1 MRLVGLLD
9 DRQLLG
15 RRPRSASLGT
25 RQNLCLRIRTSHR
38 HHTTPNPY
46 GSGRSC
52 PGHSGAVSAPELDR
66 RVHWC
71 KPLQTKTWYV
81 DETYVKVRGEW
92 MYLYRTIGDGGE
104 TLDFYLSQTRT
115 TKAAKQ
121 FLSKALNRS
130 PHHRPSVIS
139 TDKNRAYNEAIDSLR
154 KEGRL
159 PPTCQHRQVKFLN
172 NRLESGHGKLKQ
184 RIRPVQGFKSRKTAH
199 NAIRGFE
206 VMRMFRKGQF
216 RSMVDSLAGGS
227 EARYIGR
234 LFQVFIA

>member
-1 MRLVGLLD
+1 MSLAFKGRHFAPDIILLCMRWYCRYALSYRDLEEMM
-9 DRQLLG
+9 
-15 RRPRSASLGT
+15 AE
-25 RQNLCLRIRTSHR
+25 R
-38 HHTTPNPY
+38 HLSVDHTTIY
-46 GSGRSC
+46 RWVQ
-52 PGHSGAVSAPELDR
+52 HYAPELDR
-66 RVHWC
+66 RVQWC

-92 MYLYRTIGDGGE
+92 MYLYRAIGDGGE

-139 TDKNRAYNEAIDSLR
+139 TDKNRAYNEAIASLR

-172 NRLESGHGKLKQ
+172 NRLESDHGKLKQ
-184 RIRPVQGFKSRKTAH
+184 RIRPVRGFKSRKTAH

>member
-1 MRLVGLLD
+1 MSLAFKGRHFAPDVILLCMRWYCRYALSYRDLEKMM
-9 DRQLLG
+9 
-15 RRPRSASLGT
+15 AE
-25 RQNLCLRIRTSHR
+25 R
-38 HHTTPNPY
+38 HLSVDHTTIY
-46 GSGRSC
+46 RWVQ
-52 PGHSGAVSAPELDR
+52 HYAPELDR
-66 RVHWC
+66 RVQWC

-92 MYLYRTIGDGGE
+92 MYLYRAIGDGGE

-121 FLSKALNRS
+121 FLNKALNRS
-130 PHHRPSVIS
+130 PHNRPSVIS
-139 TDKNRAYNEAIDSLR
+139 IDKNQAYNEAIASLR

-159 PPTCQHRQVKFLN
+159 PPTCQHRQIKFLD
-172 NRLESGHGKLKQ
+172 NRLESDHGKLKQ
-184 RIRPVQGFKSRKTAH
+184 LIRPVRGFKSRKTAH

-234 LFQVFIA
+234 LFQVLIA

>member
-1 MRLVGLLD
+1 MSLAFKGRHFAPDIILLCMRWYCRYALSYRDLEEMM
-9 DRQLLG
+9 
-15 RRPRSASLGT
+15 AE
-25 RQNLCLRIRTSHR
+25 R
-38 HHTTPNPY
+38 HLSVDHTTIY
-46 GSGRSC
+46 RWVQ
-52 PGHSGAVSAPELDR
+52 HFAPELDR
-66 RVHWC
+66 RVQWC
-71 KPLQTKTWYV
+71 KLLQTKTWYV

-92 MYLYRTIGDGGE
+92 MYLYRAIGDGGE

-139 TDKNRAYNEAIDSLR
+139 TDRNRAYNEAIASLR

-172 NRLESGHGKLKQ
+172 NRLESDHGKLKQ
-184 RIRPVQGFKSRKTAH
+184 RIRPVRGFKSRKTAH

>member
-1 MRLVGLLD
+1 MSLAFKGRHFAPDIILLCMRWYCRYALSYRDPEEMMAERHLSVD
-9 DRQLLG
+9 H
-15 RRPRSASLGT
+15 
-25 RQNLCLRIRTSHR
+25 TSIYRWVQH
-38 HHTTPNPY
+38 Y
-46 GSGRSC
+46 
-52 PGHSGAVSAPELDR
+52 APELDR

-92 MYLYRTIGDGGE
+92 MYLYRAIGDGGE
-104 TLDFYLSQTRT
+104 TLDFYLSQART

-139 TDKNRAYNEAIDSLR
+139 TDKNLAYNEAIASLR

-172 NRLESGHGKLKQ
+172 NRLESDHGKLKQ
-184 RIRPVQGFKSRKTAH
+184 RIRPVRGFKSRKTAH

-234 LFQVFIA
+234 LF

>member
-1 MRLVGLLD
+1 MAFKGRHFAPDIILLCMRWYCRYALSYRDLEEMM
-9 DRQLLG
+9 
-15 RRPRSASLGT
+15 AE
-25 RQNLCLRIRTSHR
+25 R
-38 HHTTPNPY
+38 HLSVDHTTIY
-46 GSGRSC
+46 RWVQ
-52 PGHSGAVSAPELDR
+52 HYAPELDR
-66 RVHWC
+66 RVQWC

-92 MYLYRTIGDGGE
+92 MYLYRAIGDGGE

-115 TKAAKQ
+115 TKSAKQ

-139 TDKNRAYNEAIDSLR
+139 TDKNRAYNDAIASLR

-172 NRLESGHGKLKQ
+172 NRLESDHGKLKQ
-184 RIRPVQGFKSRKTAH
+184 RIRPVRGFKSRKTAH

>member
-1 MRLVGLLD
+1 MSLAFKGRHFAPDIILLCMRWYCRYALSYRDLEEMM
-9 DRQLLG
+9 
-15 RRPRSASLGT
+15 AE
-25 RQNLCLRIRTSHR
+25 R
-38 HHTTPNPY
+38 HLSVDHTTIY
-46 GSGRSC
+46 RWVQ
-52 PGHSGAVSAPELDR
+52 HFAPELDR
-66 RVHWC
+66 RVQWC

-92 MYLYRTIGDGGE
+92 MYLYRAISDGGE

-139 TDKNRAYNEAIDSLR
+139 TDKNRAYNEAIASLR

-172 NRLESGHGKLKQ
+172 NRLESDHGKLKQ
-184 RIRPVQGFKSRKTAH
+184 RIRPVRGFKSRKTAH

>member
-1 MRLVGLLD
+1 MSLAFKGRHFAPDIILLCMRWYCRYALSYRDLEEMM
-9 DRQLLG
+9 
-15 RRPRSASLGT
+15 AE
-25 RQNLCLRIRTSHR
+25 R
-38 HHTTPNPY
+38 HLSVDHTTIY
-46 GSGRSC
+46 RWVQ
-52 PGHSGAVSAPELDR
+52 HFAPELDR
-66 RVHWC
+66 RVQWC

-81 DETYVKVRGEW
+81 DETYMKVRGEW
-92 MYLYRTIGDGGE
+92 MYLYRAIGDGGE

-115 TKAAKQ
+115 TKSAKQ

-139 TDKNRAYNEAIDSLR
+139 TDKNRAYNEAIASLR
-154 KEGRL
+154 KEVRL
-159 PPTCQHRQVKFLN
+159 PPHCQHRQVKFLN
-172 NRLESGHGKLKQ
+172 NRLESDHGKLKQ
-184 RIRPVQGFKSRKTAH
+184 RIRPVRGFKSRKTAH

>member
-1 MRLVGLLD
+1 MSLAFKGRHFAPDIILLCMRWYCRYALNYRDLEEMM
-9 DRQLLG
+9 
-15 RRPRSASLGT
+15 AE
-25 RQNLCLRIRTSHR
+25 R
-38 HHTTPNPY
+38 HLSVDHTTIY
-46 GSGRSC
+46 RWVQ
-52 PGHSGAVSAPELDR
+52 HYAPELDR
-66 RVHWC
+66 RVQWC

-92 MYLYRTIGDGGE
+92 MYLYRAIGDGGE

-121 FLSKALNRS
+121 FLSKALNRL

-139 TDKNRAYNEAIDSLR
+139 TDKNRAYNEAIASLR

-159 PPTCQHRQVKFLN
+159 PPTCEHRQVKFLN
-172 NRLESGHGKLKQ
+172 NRLESDHGKLKQ
-184 RIRPVQGFKSRKTAH
+184 RIRPVRGFKSRKTAH
-199 NAIRGFE
+199 NTIRGFE

>member
-1 MRLVGLLD
+1 MSLAFKGRHFAPDIILLCMRWYC
-9 DRQLLG
+9 
-15 RRPRSASLGT
+15 RSALSYRDLEEMMAE
-25 RQNLCLRIRTSHR
+25 R
-38 HHTTPNPY
+38 HLSVDHTTIY
-46 GSGRSC
+46 RWVQ
-52 PGHSGAVSAPELDR
+52 HFAPELDR
-66 RVHWC
+66 RVQWC

-92 MYLYRTIGDGGE
+92 MYLYRAIGDGGE

-139 TDKNRAYNEAIDSLR
+139 TDKNRAYNEAIASLR

-172 NRLESGHGKLKQ
+172 NRLESDHGKLKQ
-184 RIRPVQGFKSRKTAH
+184 RIRPVRGFKSRKTAH

>member
-1 MRLVGLLD
+1 M
-9 DRQLLG
+9 
-15 RRPRSASLGT
+15 S
-25 RQNLCLRIRTSHR
+25 
-38 HHTTPNPY
+38 
-46 GSGRSC
+46 GSF
-52 PGHSGAVSAPELDR
+52 
-66 RVHWC
+66 
-71 KPLQTKTWYV
+71 
-81 DETYVKVRGEW
+81 
-92 MYLYRTIGDGGE
+92 GGYFN
-104 TLDFYLSQTRT
+104 FYLAQTRT

-139 TDKNRAYNEAIDSLR
+139 TDKNRAYNEAIASLR

-172 NRLESGHGKLKQ
+172 NRLESDHGKLKQ
-184 RIRPVQGFKSRKTAH
+184 RIRPVRGFESRKTAH

-234 LFQVFIA
+234 LFQVFIAWRKNVTGSLRPNWLFATEPGKVLGRPRSLTDAQKQVVREKLGEGASVSKLSRDYGVSRQTIQRARDEKGKHELEVDVQRSAAYS

>member
-1 MRLVGLLD
+1 MSAAFKGRHFAPDIILLC
-9 DRQLLG
+9 
-15 RRPRSASLGT
+15 T
-25 RQNLCLRIRTSHR
+25 RWYCRYALSYRDLEEMMAER
-38 HHTTPNPY
+38 HLAVDHTTIY
-46 GSGRSC
+46 RWVQ
-52 PGHSGAVSAPELDR
+52 HYAPELER
-66 RVHWC
+66 RVQWC
-71 KPLQTKTWYV
+71 KPLHTSTWYV

-92 MYLYRTIGDGGE
+92 MYLYRAIGDSGE

-115 TKAAKQ
+115 TKATKR
-121 FLSKALNRS
+121 FLSKALTRS

-139 TDKNRAYNEAIDSLR
+139 TDKNRSYNGVIASLR

-159 PPTCQHRQVKFLN
+159 APTCLHRRVKFLN
-172 NRLESGHGKLKQ
+172 NRLESDHGKLKQ
-184 RIRPVQGFKSRKTAH
+184 RIRPVRGFKSRKTAH

-234 LFQVFIA
+234 LFQVLIA

>member
-1 MRLVGLLD
+1 MSLAFK
-9 DRQLLG
+9 G
-15 RRPRSASLGT
+15 RHFAPDIIL
-25 RQNLCLRIRTSHR
+25 LCLRWYCRYALSYRDLEEMMAER
-38 HHTTPNPY
+38 HLSVDHTTIY
-46 GSGRSC
+46 RWVQ
-52 PGHSGAVSAPELDR
+52 HFAPELDR
-66 RVHWC
+66 RVQWC

-92 MYLYRTIGDGGE
+92 MYLYRAIGDGGE

-121 FLSKALNRS
+121 FLSEILNRS
-130 PHHRPSVIS
+130 PYHRPSVIS
-139 TDKNRAYNEAIDSLR
+139 TDKNRTYNEAIASLR

-159 PPTCQHRQVKFLN
+159 PPTCQHRQVRFLN
-172 NRLESGHGKLKQ
+172 NRLESDHGKLKQ
-184 RIRPVQGFKSRKTAH
+184 RIRPVRGFKSRKTAH

>member
-1 MRLVGLLD
+1 MAFKGRHFAPDIILLCMRWYCRYALSYRDLEEMM
-9 DRQLLG
+9 
-15 RRPRSASLGT
+15 AE
-25 RQNLCLRIRTSHR
+25 R
-38 HHTTPNPY
+38 HLSVDHTTIY
-46 GSGRSC
+46 RWVQ
-52 PGHSGAVSAPELDR
+52 HYAPELDR
-66 RVHWC
+66 RVQWC

-92 MYLYRTIGDGGE
+92 MYLYRAIGDGGE

-139 TDKNRAYNEAIDSLR
+139 TDKNRAYNEAIASLR

-172 NRLESGHGKLKQ
+172 NRLESDHGKLKQ
-184 RIRPVQGFKSRKTAH
+184 RIRPVRGFKSRKTAH

>member
-1 MRLVGLLD
+1 MSLAFKGRHFAPDIILLCMRWYCRYALSYRDLEEMM
-9 DRQLLG
+9 
-15 RRPRSASLGT
+15 AE
-25 RQNLCLRIRTSHR
+25 R
-38 HHTTPNPY
+38 HLSVDHTTIY
-46 GSGRSC
+46 RWVQ
-52 PGHSGAVSAPELDR
+52 HYAPELDR
-66 RVHWC
+66 RVQWC

-92 MYLYRTIGDGGE
+92 MYLYRAIGDGGE

-139 TDKNRAYNEAIDSLR
+139 TDKNRAYNEAIASLR

-159 PPTCQHRQVKFLN
+159 PPSCQHRQVKFLN
-172 NRLESGHGKLKQ
+172 NRLESDHGKLKQ
-184 RIRPVQGFKSRKTAH
+184 RIRPVRGFKSRKTAH

>member
-1 MRLVGLLD
+1 MSLAFKGRHFAPDIILLCMRWYCRYALSYRDLEEMM
-9 DRQLLG
+9 
-15 RRPRSASLGT
+15 AE
-25 RQNLCLRIRTSHR
+25 R
-38 HHTTPNPY
+38 HLSVDHTTIY
-46 GSGRSC
+46 RWVQ
-52 PGHSGAVSAPELDR
+52 HYAPELDR
-66 RVHWC
+66 RVRWC

-92 MYLYRTIGDGGE
+92 MYLYRAIGDGGE
-104 TLDFYLSQTRT
+104 TLDFYHSQTRT

-139 TDKNRAYNEAIDSLR
+139 TDKNRAYNDAIASLR

-172 NRLESGHGKLKQ
+172 NRLESDHGKLKQ
-184 RIRPVQGFKSRKTAH
+184 RIRPVRGFKSRKTAH

>member
-1 MRLVGLLD
+1 MSLAFKGRHFAPDIILLCMRWYCRYALSYRDLEEIM
-9 DRQLLG
+9 
-15 RRPRSASLGT
+15 AE
-25 RQNLCLRIRTSHR
+25 R
-38 HHTTPNPY
+38 HLSVDHTTIY
-46 GSGRSC
+46 RWVQ
-52 PGHSGAVSAPELDR
+52 HYAPELDR
-66 RVHWC
+66 RVQWC

-92 MYLYRTIGDGGE
+92 MYLYRAIGDGGE

-139 TDKNRAYNEAIDSLR
+139 TDKNRAYNEAIASLR

-172 NRLESGHGKLKQ
+172 NRLESDHGKLKQ
-184 RIRPVQGFKSRKTAH
+184 RIRPVRGFKSRKTAH

>member
-1 MRLVGLLD
+1 MSLAFKGRHFAPDIILLCMRWYCRYALSYRDLEEIM
-9 DRQLLG
+9 
-15 RRPRSASLGT
+15 AE
-25 RQNLCLRIRTSHR
+25 R
-38 HHTTPNPY
+38 HLSVDHTTIY
-46 GSGRSC
+46 RWVQ
-52 PGHSGAVSAPELDR
+52 HYAPELDR
-66 RVHWC
+66 RVQWC

-92 MYLYRTIGDGGE
+92 MYLYRAIGDGGE

-139 TDKNRAYNEAIDSLR
+139 TDKNPAYNEAIASLR

-159 PPTCQHRQVKFLN
+159 PPTCRHRQVKFLN
-172 NRLESGHGKLKQ
+172 NHLESDHGKLKQ
-184 RIRPVQGFKSRKTAH
+184 RIRPVRGFKSRKTAH

>member
-1 MRLVGLLD
+1 MSLAFK
-9 DRQLLG
+9 G
-15 RRPRSASLGT
+15 RHFAPDLIL
-25 RQNLCLRIRTSHR
+25 LCLRWYCRYALSYRDLEDMLAER
-38 HHTTPNPY
+38 HLSVDHTTIY
-46 GSGRSC
+46 RWVQ
-52 PGHSGAVSAPELDR
+52 HYAPELDR
-66 RVHWC
+66 RVQWC

-92 MYLYRTIGDGGE
+92 MYLYRAIGDGGE

-139 TDKNRAYNEAIDSLR
+139 TDKNRAYNEAIASLR

-159 PPTCQHRQVKFLN
+159 PPNCQHRQVKFLN
-172 NRLESGHGKLKQ
+172 NRLESDHGKLKQ
-184 RIRPVQGFKSRKTAH
+184 RIRPVRGFKSRKTAH